1 MIVVRDWIEKH
12 KEDLQKNDF
21 DCAYMRSV
29 MPISEVCF
37 LLKRVLTNKTASFW
51 RGVFTELRSRQVEV
65 SLSDGKFEF
74 AGELSGFEIQSKIA
88 SLTDLSKYRVLYGGR
103 GIILTL
109 ESLKS

>member
-1 MIVVRDWIEKH
+1 MYSTINNLNETFQVGSPINLASFVRDWIEKH

-29 MPISEVCF
+29 MPIPEVCF

-65 SLSDGKFEF
+65 SLNDGKFEF
-74 AGELSGFEIQSKIA
+74 AGERWGWEKI
-88 SLTDLSKYRVLYGGR
+88 
-103 GIILTL
+103 
-109 ESLKS
+109 